1 MVEETTYTGSSIW
14 PSREDK
20 LSQEKNVTTFRK
32 GHAER
37 DISDSTASVFVSDF
51 KGRHWTRS
59 MVWASRCGEMFSS
72 SLAHWLID
80 TAHFTVHRLWFRW
93 LLSVRWLWL
102 QWRWKLGRFYQVVIF
117 SCKARQEAISTVKPL
132 SWTHIP
138 LQNSLTWVLKRNSKQ
153 NGVPH
158 LEPCAQA
165 TRAERTIRA
174 GQENIKT

>member
-1 MVEETTYTGSSIW
+1 MWREKKRRSDCCVAWGVVCIQGYSPLFTQTRVQHLEKVVEETTYTGSSIW

-20 LSQEKNVTTFRK
+20 LSHEKNVTTFRK

-93 LLSVRWLWL
+93 LLSVAGFGCSDVEAGTLLSGRDLLL
-102 QWRWKLGRFYQVVIF
+102 QGE
-117 SCKARQEAISTVKPL
+117 ARS
-132 SWTHIP
+132 HFH
-138 LQNSLTWVLKRNSKQ
+138 R
-153 NGVPH
+153 
-158 LEPCAQA
+158 
-165 TRAERTIRA
+165 
-174 GQENIKT
+174 